1 MVARSIFDEYANR
14 LKDTY
19 KQGDSTE
26 MSYRTPFQN
35 LIEKSFTDCRLTE
48 EARQPE
54 NLIGRPDFKARFNG
68 VDIGYIETKDL
79 FSDLAPVLDSDQIKK
94 YSASIDNLILTNY
107 TRFLLIRNQSVI
119 LDVELVPHYM
129 AGQKQWIIGDEK
141 VELFGRL
148 FQAFFEYDLPT
159 IRTAETLANEMAKK
173 CRLLKDLAK
182 NQLDTDIRN
191 LKFQETTSSVL
202 EFYKL
207 IQELIPEITVD
218 DCADAYAQTIGYGL
232 FLGKYYQTSYSK
244 RSKSHADF
252 ITRSNAAGF
261 VPESIGLIRKILH
274 EAGFLLPENLQWIVD
289 EICYILNKSDI
300 ESTLQDVTERTGH
313 RSEQEKDAFLLFY
326 EDFLGKY
333 DPDKRKS
340 RGVYYTPRQ
349 VVSFIVRSVEAIL
362 KEKFGK
368 LDGFADESVTVLDP
382 ATGTGT
388 FLNLVYV
395 RSLLQLSYTGRGG
408 LIPSKVH
415 SHILKNFYG
424 FELLIPPYILAHLKL
439 GRQLSNWGESIEGKE
454 RVQVYLTNSLEKPFG
469 HNPNT
474 LDAFM
479 KEITQEGE
487 AASKIKKK
495 PILVILGNP
504 PYSGESS
511 NKGEWV
517 NKSLKEEYKRSDG
530 TIDEGYY
537 KIEGKELK
545 EKNPKWLQDD
555 YVKFIR
561 FAQKKIDELDEGV
574 LAFITN
580 HAYLDNPTF
589 RGMRHSLLGSF
600 DEIYVFNLHGNS
612 SKKERSPDGS
622 KDENVFDIKQGVSIS
637 VFVKNKRKG
646 SDSKVFYS
654 DLWGL
659 REEKYKILDK
669 GNIKSVKWETFEPK
683 PPHYLFVPSSLNEER
698 KVLDAPSLTE
708 IFPSN
713 SVGIVTARD
722 KLTIGW
728 SSEEI
733 WKTVNDFISYESE
746 TARVK
751 YSLGK
756 DVRDWKV
763 RLAQQD
769 IMKDGPDKNKVV
781 PILYRPFDKRYTY
794 YTGRSRGFICMPRQE
809 TMNYMLEDNIA
820 LISVRQVAE
829 GIFNHAFISD
839 SIVDARLTTSNK
851 GIAYMFPLYLFRE
864 GQRILNIN
872 HEVLQ
877 RYSKILNREPA
888 PKELLGY
895 IYGVLNSKSYRAQ
908 FADWLKIDFPK
919 IPFPKDHEIFE
930 KISAVGI
937 NLINL
942 HLLKTK
948 LPNHVGFEVTGKNE
962 IESVRYLNGSV
973 WINKT
978 QYFSNVSKDVWD
990 YEMCGYKVVDKWL
1003 KSRLG
1008 KQLSSGEV
1016 EHLMQVIE
1024 TIKRTMEQCKEIDQV
1039 DFTEN

>member
-1 MVARSIFDEYANR
+1 MVSKSLFDEYVTR
-14 LKDTY
+14 LKETY
-19 KQGDSTE
+19 EQGDYTE

-35 LIEKSFTDCRLTE
+35 LIEEYFTDCRLTE
-48 EARQPE
+48 EAKQPE
-54 NLIGRPDFKARFNG
+54 NLIGRPDFKARFKG

-79 FSDLAPVLDSDQIKK
+79 FFDLVPVLESDQIKK
-94 YSASIDNLILTNY
+94 YTESIDNLILTNY
-107 TRFLLIRNQSVI
+107 SRFLLIRNQSVI
-119 LDVELVPHYM
+119 LDVELIPHYM
-129 AGQKQWIIGDEK
+129 IDQKKWIVSDDKIDSLK
-141 VELFGRL
+141 KL
-148 FQAFFEYDLPT
+148 FQTFLDFDLPT
-159 IRTAETLANEMAKK
+159 IKTAEALAKELAKK

-182 NQLDTDIRN
+182 YQLEMDIKN

-207 IQELIPEITVD
+207 IQELIPEITID

-232 FLGKYYQTSYSK
+232 FLGKYYQTVYSK
-244 RSKSHADF
+244 KSKSKMDF
-252 ITRSNAAGF
+252 ISRSNAAGF
-261 VPESIGLIRKILH
+261 IPESIGLIRKILH

-300 ESTLQDVTERTGH
+300 ESSLQDVTERTGH
-313 RSEQEKDAFLLFY
+313 KSEREKDAFLLFY

-333 DPDKRKS
+333 DPDKRRS

-349 VVSFIVRSVEAIL
+349 VVSFIVRSVETIL

-395 RSLLQLSYTGRGG
+395 RSLLQLSYTKRGG
-408 LIPSKVH
+408 LIPSKIH

-439 GRQLSNWGESIEGKE
+439 SRQLSNWGETIEGKE
-454 RVQVYLTNSLEKPFG
+454 RIQVYLTNSLEEPIW

-474 LDAFM
+474 LDPFM

-517 NKSLKEEYKRSDG
+517 NRSLKEEYKRSDG

-537 KIEGKELK
+537 KIEGEDLK

-600 DEIYVFNLHGNS
+600 DEIYILNLHGNS
-612 SKKERSPDGS
+612 SKKEKCPDGS
-622 KDENVFDIKQGVSIS
+622 KDDNVFDIKQGVSIS
-637 VFVKNKRKG
+637 IFVKNKRKG
-646 SDSKVFYS
+646 KDSRIFYA

-659 REEKYKILDK
+659 REEKYKILDR
-669 GNIKSVKWETFEPK
+669 GNIKSVNWETFEPK
-683 PPHYLFVPSSLNEER
+683 APHYLFVPSTLNKEE
-698 KVLDAPSLTE
+698 KLQDAPSLNE

-722 KLTIGW
+722 KLTIGY
-728 SSEEI
+728 STEEV
-733 WKTVNDFISYESE
+733 WKTVNDFISHDHE
-746 TARVK
+746 TARLK
-751 YSLGK
+751 YNLGK
-756 DVRDWKV
+756 DVIDWKV
-763 RLAQQD
+763 QLAQED
-769 IMKDGPDKNKVV
+769 IKKDGPDKNKIV
-781 PILYRPFDKRYTY
+781 PILYRPFDKRHTY
-794 YTGRSRGFICMPRQE
+794 YTGRSRGFICRPRQE
-809 TMNYMLEDNIA
+809 IMKYMLEDNIA
-820 LISVRQVAE
+820 LVSVRQVAE
-829 GIFNHAFISD
+829 GIFNHVFISKT
-839 SIVDARLTTSNK
+839 IIDARLTTSNK
-851 GIAYMFPLYLFRE
+851 GIAYMFPLYSFKE
-864 GQRILNIN
+864 GQKFVNIKQ
-872 HEVLQ
+872 EIMQ
-877 RYSKILNREPA
+877 MYSKILNRKPSPE
-888 PKELLGY
+888 ELLSY
-895 IYGVLNSKSYRAQ
+895 VYGVLNSKSYRSQ

-919 IPFPKDHEIFE
+919 IPYPKNNDMFE
-930 KISAVGI
+930 KISSAGMK
-937 NLINL
+937 LIDL
-942 HLLKTK
+942 HLMGSQ
-948 LPNHVGFEVTGKNE
+948 LPIQVGFEVPGENE
-962 IESVRYLNGSV
+962 IKSISYLKGNI
-973 WINKT
+973 WINKD
-978 QYFSNVSKDVWD
+978 QCFSNVPKSVWD
-990 YEMCGYKVVDKWL
+990 YEVCGYKVIDKWL
-1003 KSRLG
+1003 KIRKG
-1008 KQLSSGEV
+1008 RKLSSSEV
-1016 EHLMQVIE
+1016 EYLMQVIE
-1024 TIKRTMEQCKEIDQV
+1024 TIRETIKLCSEID
-1039 DFTEN
+1039 DIEYR